1 MNVLITGGSGYLGQ
15 FLVHGLAGQ
24 GYTVHYAYGSRQ
36 LASAPPGV
44 VAHKVD
50 LATGEGLQEA
60 FDQAPFHAVINCA
73 AISQPAVCE
82 NSPDTAR
89 AVNVPSH
96 LVDCLLRQ
104 EQVRAGLRAVL
115 VHISTDQ
122 VYDGSRAHWKED
134 EAGGQVNVYGRTKYE
149 AETHILSRLP
159 EPYPVAILRSS
170 IIYGPP
176 APDPVPRPLFL
187 QFVASAVSNPD
198 KPTSF
203 FQDEYRSPV
212 HVRDLQ
218 RITELLIAAHG
229 QQLASEAAAAAAAAR
244 GGGQAAEAAA
254 VPARALEA
262 LAPEAL
268 AAVAA
273 RRHRVFNAGGPERL
287 SRVDMAR
294 QVADCLGCGYD
305 SIESVPSASVA
316 RWVQRVFGG
325 RGRGGRCRSLT
336 CTLRAS

>member
-15 FLVHGLAGQ
+15 FLVHGLAEL
-24 GYTVHYAYGSRQ
+24 GYTVHYTYGSRQ
-36 LASAPPGV
+36 LASAPAGV

-50 LATGEGLQEA
+50 LSTGEGLTQA
-60 FDQAPFHAVINCA
+60 FEQTPFHAVVNCA
-73 AISQPAVCE
+73 AISQPALCE
-82 NSPDTAR
+82 TAPDTAR
-89 AVNVPSH
+89 AVNVPTH

-104 EQVRAGLRAVL
+104 EAERGGLRAL
-115 VHISTDQ
+115 LIHISTDQ
-122 VYDGSRAHWKED
+122 VFDGSRAHWKED
-134 EAGGQVNVYGRTKYE
+134 EAGNQVNVYGKSKYE
-149 AETHILSRLP
+149 AEQHILSRLP

-203 FQDEYRSPV
+203 FQDEHRSPV

-218 RITELLIAAHG
+218 RLTELLIAAHG
-229 QQLASEAAAAAAAAR
+229 QQLEVQQQQGQQGAAAAESVPR
-244 GGGQAAEAAA
+244 KA
-254 VPARALEA
+254 VEA
-262 LAPEAL
+262 LAPGAL
-268 AAVAA
+268 ATVAA
-273 RRHRVFNAGGPERL
+273 RRHRVYNAGGPERL

-294 QVADCLGCGYD
+294 QVADCLGCGHG

-316 RWVQRVFGG
+316 RPGG
-325 RGRGGRCRSLT
+325 PGGFSHPRYTGPGCVPCPRPGLW
-336 CTLRAS
+336 